1 MNLVEKIQELE
12 EKLDKKKE
20 DDEIS
25 EFERTKRAV
34 KEEASKTKVDID
46 ILHEKLIAFENLAR
60 KRNHELKDKITLIL
74 SRFHIHKNRPA
85 FAAALMLKLVCS
97 KEEEAVLD
105 KEQKLMKS
113 FGFMDNRDNLYNV
126 QSMLPSSHVPPG
138 FMGQLIIRMYL
149 LRVFQNTVVQDLA
162 LRLHQDYCCASVVTS
177 QATLSVTA
185 LQYHLPRV
193 LIKV

>member
-34 KEEASKTKVDID
+34 EEEVSKTKVDID
-46 ILHEKLIAFENLAR
+46 ILHEKLVVLENLAT

-85 FAAALMLKLVCS
+85 FAAALVLKLVCS
-97 KEEEAVLD
+97 KEEEVVLD

-138 FMGQLIIRMYL
+138 FMGQFNHPY
-149 LRVFQNTVVQDLA
+149 VPP
-162 LRLHQDYCCASVVTS
+162 
-177 QATLSVTA
+177 LSIS
-185 LQYHLPRV
+185 Y
-193 LIKV
+193 I

>member
-1 MNLVEKIQELE
+1 ME

-34 KEEASKTKVDID
+34 KEEASKIKVDID
-46 ILHEKLIAFENLAR
+46 ILHEKLIVFENLAR
-60 KRNHELKDKITLIL
+60 KRYHELKDKITLIL
-74 SRFHIHKNRPA
+74 SRFHIHNNRPA
-85 FAAALMLKLVCS
+85 FAAALVLKLVCS

-138 FMGQLIIRMYL
+138 FMGQLNHPY
-149 LRVFQNTVVQDLA
+149 VPP
-162 LRLHQDYCCASVVTS
+162 
-177 QATLSVTA
+177 LSIS
-185 LQYHLPRV
+185 Y
-193 LIKV
+193 I

>member
-1 MNLVEKIQELE
+1 M
-12 EKLDKKKE
+12 
-20 DDEIS
+20 
-25 EFERTKRAV
+25 
-34 KEEASKTKVDID
+34 DID
-46 ILHEKLIAFENLAR
+46 ILHEKLIVFENLAR

-85 FAAALMLKLVCS
+85 FAAELVLKLACS

-138 FMGQLIIRMYL
+138 FMGQFNHSYVPPPRFPEYRRPRPRTPATPRL
-149 LRVFQNTVVQDLA
+149 LLCFRCNKPGHFVRDCPSMPPSSGPN
-162 LRLHQDYCCASVVTS
+162 
-177 QATLSVTA
+177 
-185 LQYHLPRV
+185 
-193 LIKV
+193 

>member
-1 MNLVEKIQELE
+1 MN
-12 EKLDKKKE
+12 
-20 DDEIS
+20 
-25 EFERTKRAV
+25 F
-34 KEEASKTKVDID
+34 
-46 ILHEKLIAFENLAR
+46 
-60 KRNHELKDKITLIL
+60 TLIL

-138 FMGQLIIRMYL
+138 FMGQFSHSYVPPPRFPEYRRPRPRTPATPRL
-149 LRVFQNTVVQDLA
+149 LLCFRCNKPGHFVRDCPSMPPSSGSN
-162 LRLHQDYCCASVVTS
+162 
-177 QATLSVTA
+177 
-185 LQYHLPRV
+185 
-193 LIKV
+193 

>member
-1 MNLVEKIQELE
+1 M
-12 EKLDKKKE
+12 
-20 DDEIS
+20 
-25 EFERTKRAV
+25 
-34 KEEASKTKVDID
+34 DID
-46 ILHEKLIAFENLAR
+46 ILHEKLIVLENLAT

-85 FAAALMLKLVCS
+85 FAAALVLKLVCS

-113 FGFMDNRDNLYNV
+113 FGFMDNRDNLCNV

-138 FMGQLIIRMYL
+138 FMGQFNHSY
-149 LRVFQNTVVQDLA
+149 VFQNTVVQDLA

-185 LQYHLPRV
+185 LQCHLPRV

>member
-1 MNLVEKIQELE
+1 MKNLVEKIQELE

-46 ILHEKLIAFENLAR
+46 ILHEKLIVLENLVR

-74 SRFHIHKNRPA
+74 SRFHIHKNRPT
-85 FAAALMLKLVCS
+85 FAAALVLKLVCS

-138 FMGQLIIRMYL
+138 FMGQFNHPYVPPPRFPEH
-149 LRVFQNTVVQDLA
+149 RRPRPRT
-162 LRLHQDYCCASVVTS
+162 
-177 QATLSVTA
+177 QATPKLLLCFRCNKPGHFVRDCPSMPPSSG
-185 LQYHLPRV
+185 LN
-193 LIKV
+193 